1 MSLDH
6 ALPLILGVFKALGID
21 PVELTATVLVS
32 FFIGFVARPLKRQI
46 DILQVQARSS
56 SNPVISQSAPA
67 VLQNLSSQL
76 SELSED
82 NPNLKSV
89 ASIIANGVFAAASNK
104 KEAKA
109 ISAKLLNELEKELSR
124 QLIAAGKSEKQRI
137 KELVQPEEPVVPHIQ
152 FEESVVSE
160 QEPTDF
166 KQKFPLS
173 QFIARIYNKMLNK
186 GE

>member
-1 MSLDH
+1 MTLDH
-6 ALPLILGVFKALGID
+6 AVPLILGVFRALGID

-32 FFIGFVARPLKRQI
+32 FFIGFVAKPLKREL

-56 SNPVISQSAPA
+56 SNPVISQSAPL

-76 SELSED
+76 SQLNED

-89 ASIIANGVFAAASNK
+89 ASMIANGVFAAASNK
-104 KEAKA
+104 KEARA
-109 ISAKLLNELEKELSR
+109 ISAKLLKELEKELAN
-124 QLIAAGKSEKQRI
+124 QLIAAGKGEKQRI
-137 KELVQPEEPVVPHIQ
+137 KELVQPEESVAPHIQ

-160 QEPTDF
+160 QEPKDF
-166 KQKFPLS
+166 KKKFPLS
-173 QFIARIYNKMLNK
+173 QFVGRIYNKFLNK